1 MKPGL
6 NTPAIKAVIAELS
19 RDARPASNRLTLRAS
34 VAGRS
39 LPYPVSGHAYRHQIL
54 PSVWEDLAERESER
68 VRKMGRALLQLDWV
82 SHRVATVEIGPPL
95 PEDVLAKSNF
105 AHTHPKARRA
115 SAESAEIRP
124 TSPR

>member
-34 VAGRS
+34 VAERS
-39 LPYPVSGHAYRHQIL
+39 LPHPLAYGGQLL

-68 VRKMGRALLQLDWV
+68 VRKMGRTLLQLDWV

-95 PEDVLAKSNF
+95 PEDVLAKTEFSQSRQ
-105 AHTHPKARRA
+105 KARPA
-115 SAESAEIRP
+115 WAEEAEVRQAP
-124 TSPR
+124 PR